1 MINDNKAIVT
11 NYQDDKEYNTYVVFD
26 IETTGLSP
34 INDRITEIGAVK
46 IREGVV
52 VDEFNQLINPGIPI
66 PEKIVELTGITDD
79 MVSNKPNIEEVLPDF
94 EYFIQDSVLVAH
106 NASFDIGFIRENFF
120 KIGKTLDNP
129 VLDTLELTRALFPQ
143 LKKHK
148 LNVIAKYLNVDL
160 TNHHRAV
167 DDARATGEIFIKC
180 MNILKENNKNSF
192 DEINKLSA
200 NKDISKERPFHV
212 IILAKNQKGLKNL
225 YKIISQSHLNYFYRK
240 PRIPKSLLL
249 KYREGL
255 IIGSACEA
263 GELYNAILQN
273 KDFNEIKI

>member
-1 MINDNKAIVT
+1 
-11 NYQDDKEYNTYVVFD
+11 
-26 IETTGLSP
+26 
-34 INDRITEIGAVK
+34 
-46 IREGVV
+46 
-52 VDEFNQLINPGIPI
+52 
-66 PEKIVELTGITDD
+66 
-79 MVSNKPNIEEVLPDF
+79 
-94 EYFIQDSVLVAH
+94 
-106 NASFDIGFIRENFF
+106 
-120 KIGKTLDNP
+120 
-129 VLDTLELTRALFPQ
+129 
-143 LKKHK
+143 
-148 LNVIAKYLNVDL
+148 
-160 TNHHRAV
+160 
-167 DDARATGEIFIKC
+167 

-273 KDFNEIKI
+273 KDFNEIKNIVNFYDYLEIQPIGNNMHLLRKGLVKKMKTS